1 MKENDWLIAVT
12 AGQWQKHSI
21 KQARLAGLNVFAVDQ
36 NPDSPGFIEAK
47 EYMCVD
53 ILDTDSIT
61 SKLRALEILPAGVT
75 TFTSEAGM
83 FAAAKIR
90 EKFDLEG
97 IRSEEVEL
105 FTDKGKQRA
114 RWEVSGVPGPKW
126 KVVKNSSDLKDINVF
141 FDGPL
146 IVKPTDASG
155 SRGVTKVQIYEEE
168 LHAAV
173 ELAISESR
181 QGVAII
187 EEFMDGIEFT
197 AEAFAQNG
205 EIKICAITEKRK
217 VEGTS
222 GTIAVELA
230 TPDISGEVMD
240 ELISIAHSA
249 FYALG
254 LRNGPGHAE
263 LIRCNNGFIGMV
275 EAAARGAGFLTFDK
289 LVPAIS
295 GLNISL
301 MTALNATGKKVFFDS
316 GSQGKERKQAA
327 VLRFFPSR
335 PGIVKKVRGFSSA
348 NAIKGVEAGSFVK
361 EGDIT
366 AEVRSDGDRLGYI
379 LATADDRRLAQKI
392 ADKAEAKIWFDID
405 GLAHD
410 R

>member
-1 MKENDWLIAVT
+1 MITNNWLIVVT

-21 KQARLAGLNVFAVDQ
+21 KQARRAGLNVFAVDEDP
-36 NPDSPGFIEAK
+36 NSPGFIEAK

-53 ILDTDSIT
+53 ILDTDAIV
-61 SKLRALEILPAGVT
+61 SKLKALEISPAGVT

-83 FAAAKIR
+83 VAAAKLR
-90 EKFDLEG
+90 DKFDLEG
-97 IRSEEVEL
+97 IRANEVEL

-114 RWEVSGVPGPKW
+114 QWNVFGVPGPKW
-126 KVVKNSSDLKDINVF
+126 KVVKNSSDLRDIDVL

-155 SRGVTKVQIYEEE
+155 SRGVTKVQVYDGE

-173 ELAISESR
+173 ALAINESKR
-181 QGVAII
+181 GEVII
-187 EEFMDGIEFT
+187 EEFMDGVEYT

-205 EIKICAITEKRK
+205 EIEILAITEKRK

-230 TPDISGEVMD
+230 SPNICGEIMD
-240 ELISIAHSA
+240 ELVRTAHSA

-263 LIRCNNGFIGMV
+263 LIRCTDGFIGMV

-316 GSQGKERKQAA
+316 GSKGKERKQAA

-335 PGIVKKVRGFSSA
+335 PGLVKKVRGFSSA
-348 NAIKGVEAGSFVK
+348 NTIKGAEAGSFVK

-379 LATADDRRLAQKI
+379 LATADDPRLAQKI

-410 R
+410 C